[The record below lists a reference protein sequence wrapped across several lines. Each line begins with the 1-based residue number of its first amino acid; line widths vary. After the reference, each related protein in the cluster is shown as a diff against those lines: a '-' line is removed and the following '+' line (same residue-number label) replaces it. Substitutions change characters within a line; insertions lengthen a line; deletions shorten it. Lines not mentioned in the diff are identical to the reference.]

1 MVGAAATGGETSATE
16 PEMNTQRVLSPFETG
31 YFSASARFGSVPVGG
46 MPLFIGSVVRGAVD
60 AGLLRRAL
68 AELAAVHPLLR
79 CRVVADDGVPAFR
92 LRPDFRPELD
102 VADGGDEA
110 YLRLV
115 GSPQDWTAGLFRG
128 LLLRDGPSSRVVLV
142 VHHGITDGRS
152 AFALLDEMWRRYT
165 ALASGTGLPAPVEDR
180 LPDAVDTGLASVVT
194 DAEVTELLDTL
205 AGAAAGGPAPALLP
219 PDADG
224 AAGDLAGRFALDRV
238 ELDAGTTGA
247 LVATAR
253 AHGMTVNALLC
264 GAALVTVRALLA
276 PAAGALPMV
285 CGNAADLRSSL
296 RPELPASTVLNC
308 ASGLGTML
316 AVDAGADPFALARE
330 VSADVRAALARRD
343 PARFL
348 LAAQRVRGGPEAAAL
363 RAWPTIAVSNVGRIP
378 RHPTPEGLSVVRD
391 EGYAM
396 AAGMPPK
403 LTAFTYGGRLTVQV
417 EYDTARYGRARM
429 RRLGRDLE
437 AALRKVAGTPAPAA
451 PAPRDT
457 AA

>member
-1 MVGAAATGGETSATE
+1 MT
-16 PEMNTQRVLSPFETG
+16 TQRVLSPFETG
-31 YFSASARFGSVPVGG
+31 YFSASARFGSVPVAG
-46 MPLFIGSVVRGAVD
+46 MPLFVGSVVRGTVD
-60 AGLLRRAL
+60 AGPLRRVL

-79 CRVVADDGVPAFR
+79 CRVVAGGGDGALAFR
-92 LRPDFRPELD
+92 VRPDFRPELD

-115 GSPQDWTAGLFRG
+115 NSPQDWAAGLFRAC
-128 LLLRDGPSSRVVLV
+128 LLRDGPSSRVVLV
-142 VHHGITDGRS
+142 IHHGIADGRS

-165 ALASGTGLPAPVEDR
+165 ALAAGTGLPAPVEHR
-180 LPDAVDTGLASVVT
+180 LPDAVDTGLAPVVT
-194 DAEVTELLDTL
+194 DAEVTELLDL
-205 AGAAAGGPAPALLP
+205 MAGAASGGPAPATLR

-224 AAGDLAGRFALDRV
+224 AADDPLGRFALDRV

-247 LVATAR
+247 LAATAR
-253 AHGMTVNALLC
+253 AHGLTVGALLC
-264 GAALVTVRALLA
+264 GAALAAVRALLE
-276 PAAGALPMV
+276 PAVGALSMV

-308 ASGLGTML
+308 ASGLGTLL

-348 LAAQRVRGGPEAAAL
+348 LAAQRVRGEAEAAAL
-363 RAWPTIAVSNVGRIP
+363 RARPTIAVSNVGRIP
-378 RHPTPEGLSVVRD
+378 RHPTPVGLSVVRD

-403 LTAFTYGGRLTVQV
+403 LTAFTYDGRLTVQV
-417 EYDTARYGRARM
+417 EYDTAVYGRARM
-429 RRLGRDLE
+429 GRLGRDLE
-437 AALRKVAGTPAPAA
+437 AALRQVARTPAPAA
-451 PAPRDT
+451 TGLCDT